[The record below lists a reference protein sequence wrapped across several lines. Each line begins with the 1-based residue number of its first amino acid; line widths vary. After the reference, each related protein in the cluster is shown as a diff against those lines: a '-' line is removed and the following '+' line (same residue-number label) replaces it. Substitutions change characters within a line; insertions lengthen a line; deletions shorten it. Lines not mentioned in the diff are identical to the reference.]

1 MICPQDI
8 DDEIDVDDIDDEDEI
23 GANGDGDGDDE
34 LEDGGVNG
42 GGRSKSFY
50 GRHSER

>member
-42 GGRSKSFY
+42 GRSKSFY